1 MDPETPAPET
11 QPAET
16 PSATVTADPAQP
28 QENGAEAAPQGEA
41 TAVASCARCGAPVA
55 EADQRWCLECG
66 AELPRR
72 QRHALRPVIGIATTL
87 TVLVGAASAAGFT
100 LLQDGKQ
107 VPPPAA
113 TIAQAPPPV
122 TQPTTTVPPVDSTLP
137 DSGGDLTLPDTSAG
151 RGAGAGTGA
160 DTGAGSGAGTSSGGT
175 GGSSGTSSD
184 VPDLSSDVDTSTPN
198 PDPPPDDA
206 GDVDSGGDD
215 GSVEDDT
222 SRQRSE
228 RRPARPRMVD
238 ANIALSAVA
247 VPYAP
252 YVEGDEDLGDATLV
266 TDGSP
271 STAWKTPEF
280 DDPATNP
287 QLGVYV
293 DLATAE
299 RITKLVL
306 TTPTPGMTFEVY
318 GARSGPPK
326 SITAPGWSHLATK
339 EQTPG
344 KTTITLPGGTTARYV
359 LIWVTGLPAGARQAE
374 ISELQVIS
382 KQPE

>member
-1 MDPETPAPET
+1 MQAPE
-11 QPAET
+11 
-16 PSATVTADPAQP
+16 
-28 QENGAEAAPQGEA
+28 GAGEA
-41 TAVASCARCGAPVA
+41 TSQVDATAVRSCPRCGAPVA
-55 EADQRWCLECG
+55 DADQQWCLECG
-66 AELPRR
+66 SELPRR

-107 VPPPAA
+107 PPPPAA

-122 TQPTTTVPPVDSTLP
+122 TQPTTEVPPVDTTTPP
-137 DSGGDLTLPDTSAG
+137 DTGGDLTLPDTSTRGGGNTGGSGSSAG
-151 RGAGAGTGA
+151 SSAPS
-160 DTGAGSGAGTSSGGT
+160 AGSGSS
-175 GGSSGTSSD
+175 SSGTSSD

-206 GDVDSGGDD
+206 GDVDTGDDD
-215 GSVEDDT
+215 GSVEDDPN
-222 SRQRSE
+222 SGRSE
-228 RRPARPRMVD
+228 RRAPRPRLVD
-238 ANIALSAVA
+238 ANVALSAVA

-252 YVEGDEDLGDATLV
+252 YAQGDEDLGDATLV

-299 RITKLVL
+299 RITRLVL

-318 GARSGPPK
+318 GARNGPPK
-326 SITAPGWSHLATK
+326 SITATGWSHLATK
-339 EQTPG
+339 VNTPG
-344 KTTITLPGGTTARYV
+344 KTTITLPSGTTSRYV

>member
-11 QPAET
+11 QSPET
-16 PSATVTADPAQP
+16 PSATVADDTAQP
-28 QENGAEAAPQGEA
+28 QDGAAESAPQAEA
-41 TAVASCARCGAPVA
+41 TAVRSCPRCGAPVTD
-55 EADQRWCLECG
+55 ADQHWCLECG
-66 AELPRR
+66 SELPRR
-72 QRHALRPVIGIATTL
+72 QRHALRPVVGIATTL

-107 VPPPAA
+107 PPPPAA

-122 TQPTTTVPPVDSTLP
+122 TQPTVTTPPADATLP
-137 DSGGDLTLPDTSAG
+137 DSGSELRLPDTST
-151 RGAGAGTGA
+151 RG
-160 DTGAGSGAGTSSGGT
+160 SGGT
-175 GGSSGTSSD
+175 GGGSSSGSGAGSSGSPSSGSGSSAAPSD
-184 VPDLSSDVDTSTPN
+184 VPDLSNDVDTSTPN

-206 GDVDSGGDD
+206 GEVDTGSDD
-215 GSVEDDT
+215 GSVQDDPD
-222 SRQRSE
+222 SGRAQR
-228 RRPARPRMVD
+228 RAARPRLID
-238 ANIALSAVA
+238 ANVALSAA
-247 VPYAP
+247 AIPYAP
-252 YVEGDEDLGDATLV
+252 YVEGDADLGDATLI

-271 STAWKTPEF
+271 TTAWKTPEF

-293 DLATAE
+293 DLVTPE
-299 RITKLVL
+299 RITRLVL
-306 TTPTPGMTFEVY
+306 STPTPGMTFEVY
-318 GARSGPPK
+318 GARNGPPK

-344 KTTITLPGGTTARYV
+344 KTTITLPSGTTARYV

-374 ISELQVIS
+374 IGELQIIS